1 VRAGEGLVNGNRLRA
16 PLEDGGVVASPDL
29 SGALDLAEK
38 NRRLLEKLV
47 LPGITRAEIRQ
58 EVLAASA
65 QYHDAAQEPLPTSG
79 APDLVFMAGHQPE
92 LFHPGVW
99 IKNYALAGLAA
110 EVGGTALNL
119 IVDTD
124 VPKTNTIRV
133 PVGSADPKEA
143 IVRVPFD
150 AHAPDVPF
158 EERQVHDQ
166 ALWRQFPDSVATR
179 SRTWTF
185 RAIFFD
191 FWSEVTAVSSRTPL
205 LGERWARA
213 RRSWERS
220 WSCHNLE
227 LPQSAVCRTRAFAS
241 FFCYILRQASA
252 FHAAHNASLAQYRK
266 TNGIRG
272 PGRPVP
278 DLAAD
283 ADWLELP
290 FWIWETSKSKRRR
303 LLVRVAASGSIALRM
318 GQGAVVAE
326 IPNTGPCDHAVL
338 QELEQQ
344 GVKIRTR
351 ALMTTMFARLF
362 LCDLFIHGLG
372 GAMYDEITDDIIRR
386 FWHIEPPRFIVLS
399 GSLRLPFRCSP
410 GDVAESRRLRQLSR
424 DLQWNP
430 DRHLANVAND
440 EKARRLADEKAHWI
454 SMKADSSARR
464 RDRFLHL
471 RRLNGLMQPLV
482 ADEAASIGEKL
493 ALCERQ
499 VDLER
504 ALCDRDFAFC
514 LYPESRLRP
523 FCQRFL
529 RPGDCPAAHDAG
541 CLVSRA

>member
-1 VRAGEGLVNGNRLRA
+1 VRAGEGLVNANRLRA
-16 PLEDGGVVASPDL
+16 PAEDGGVVASPDL
-29 SGALDLAEK
+29 SQALELAES
-38 NRRLLEKLV
+38 NQRLLDRLV

-65 QYHDAAQEPLPTSG
+65 QYHRAAQESLPASG
-79 APDLVFMAGHQPE
+79 AAGPIFMAGHQPE
-92 LFHPGVW
+92 LSHPGVW
-99 IKNYALAGLAA
+99 IKNYAMAGLTSRA
-110 EVGGTALNL
+110 GGTALNL

-166 ALWRQFPDSVATR
+166 TLWKQFPESIAAR
-179 SRTWTF
+179 SRAWPF
-185 RAIFFD
+185 RAIFSD
-191 FWSEVTAVSSRTPL
+191 FWSEVTAASQRTPL
-205 LGERWARA
+205 LGERLARA

-220 WSCHNLE
+220 WGCHNLE

-241 FFCYILRQASA
+241 FFCHIVRRAGA
-252 FHAAHNASLAQYRK
+252 FRNAHNASLAQYRK
-266 TNGIRG
+266 ANGIRD

-303 LLVRVAASGSIALRM
+303 LLVRVAGNGSIALKM
-318 GQGAVVAE
+318 GQGPVVAE
-326 IPNTGPCDHAVL
+326 IPNAADCNHEAFR
-338 QELEQQ
+338 ELEAR

-372 GAMYDEITDDIIRR
+372 GAMYDEITDDIIRQFLR
-386 FWHIEPPRFIVLS
+386 IEPPRFIVLS

-410 GDVAESRRLRQLSR
+410 GDVAEARRLRRLSR
-424 DLQWNP
+424 DLRWNP
-430 DRHLANVAND
+430 DRHLARAAND
-440 EKARRLADEKAHWI
+440 EMARGLTKEKAQWI
-454 SMKADSSARR
+454 SFEAEGPAQR
-464 RDRFLHL
+464 RDRFRHL
-471 RRLNGLMQPLV
+471 RHLNGLMQPFV
-482 ADEAASIGEKL
+482 SDEAACIGQEL

-499 VDLER
+499 VEFER

-514 LYPESRLRP
+514 LYPESKLRP

-529 RPGDCPAAHDAG
+529 HRDFMPLSHDAG
-541 CLVSRA
+541 CLVTPA